1 MKKLKYLAAGFF
13 MLCAV
18 MLFPQKSLAAESVKV
33 TTVQDITDVQTVS
46 STNFNV
52 GTGYYENVV
61 QFTLP
66 KPAYV
71 YVSAYSTVMHENYSN
86 LGNIADFAV
95 YSDAN
100 CSNMVLYG
108 KNEGVSGNEKKEKY
122 MCLDAGTYWVRFAKG
137 KGDSYNDGSNG
148 QFRLSVAAQYLNVT
162 ATKNG
167 SWARA
172 KSVATDKNVTGFLSN
187 STRTSWYKFKVTEG
201 TTAKLAVSLENPLG
215 EEKFPTSHTGITVYR
230 ANHQIVERFDV
241 TDHYYERAASK
252 VLSLKAGTYYI
263 GITGDSSYTNIWDET
278 KLVSNDKRNMGVVN
292 LKVTTLK
299 KATLSKLTNVKGKKA
314 QVTYKAVSGAK
325 GYEVQ
330 YATDKK
336 FKKGV
341 KTVKANAKTTKVTI
355 SKLKKGSRY
364 YVRVRAYKNDEDGN
378 KITGNWSAVKN
389 VKISK

>member
-1 MKKLKYLAAGFF
+1 MYMCLLILRLMAN
-13 MLCAV
+13 
-18 MLFPQKSLAAESVKV
+18 EW
-33 TTVQDITDVQTVS
+33 
-46 STNFNV
+46 
-52 GTGYYENVV
+52 E
-61 QFTLP
+61 
-66 KPAYV
+66 
-71 YVSAYSTVMHENYSN
+71 N
-86 LGNIADFAV
+86 LGRIGEFAV

-108 KNEGVSGNEKKEKY
+108 ENRSVSGNSKESKY
-122 MCLDAGTYWVRFAKG
+122 LCLDAGTYWVRFAKG
-137 KGDSYNDGSNG
+137 KDDGYNDESNG

-187 STRTSWYKFKVTEG
+187 STRTSWYKFKVVPG
-201 TTAKLAVSLENPLG
+201 TTAKLFVSLENPMG
-215 EEKFPTSHTGITVYR
+215 EEKFPTNNTGITVYR
-230 ANHQIVERFDV
+230 SNHQIVERFDV

-252 VLSLKAGTYYI
+252 VLSLDKAGTYYI
-263 GITGDSSYTNIWDET
+263 GVTGDASYRWSTT
-278 KLVSNDKRNMGVVN
+278 KLGKNDEHNMGVVN
-292 LKVTTLK
+292 LKITTVK
-299 KATLSKLTNVKGKKA
+299 KASISKVTNVKGKKA

-355 SKLKKGSRY
+355 SKLKKGTRY
-364 YVRVRAYKNDEDGN
+364 YVRVRAYRYDEDGN
-378 KITGNWSAVKN
+378 KVVGSWSSVKN
-389 VKISK
+389 VKIKK